1 MKYKPNIVSAAFR
14 ALKIPAPEF
23 EYRFDPVRRW
33 RFDLAWPEYKLY
45 AECDGGIWIHGG
57 HNRGA
62 QMKKDWAKRNAATIA
77 GWRGLWVEPKDLLS
91 TEFMETIKK
100 ALGTKHR
107 LL

>member
-14 ALKIPAPEF
+14 AFKIPAPEY

-33 RFDLAWPEYKLY
+33 RFDLCFPEYLVFI
-45 AECDGGIWIHGG
+45 EVQGGIFIRGRHS
-57 HNRGA
+57 RGA
-62 QMKKDWAKRNAATIA
+62 GMKKDWEKWNAATIA

-100 ALGTKHR
+100 ALGTKH
-107 LL
+107 